1 MAGLNRLLEPR
12 GLSLTA
18 PIVIPANQDFDGND
32 GPWSS
37 FVLRVG
43 TPAQTVKVTIST
55 AGSQTW
61 VVLPEVA
68 PLSIRQIAQPQGAAS
83 FIGNNGEFGYDT
95 VRLGWQGSGG
105 PSLDQQVLAGIVTKQ
120 FFLGVFGLN
129 PRPTNFS
136 NFSDPSPSYISNLKE
151 KSLIPSLSWSYAAG
165 NRYRL
170 NKVLGSLTLGG
181 YDSSRFVPNNVSF
194 TFNEIDSR
202 DLTVVIKG
210 ISVAAGG
217 ISMLLSTS
225 SIAAYVDSTISFIYL
240 PMAVCKK
247 FEAAFELTWN
257 DEVQAYLVND
267 TLNDSLKAQNAT
279 VVFELGNW
287 ETDQTVN
294 ISLPY
299 AAFDLIA
306 EYPLMPNRT
315 RYFPL
320 VRATNDT
327 QYTLG
332 RAFLQEAYL
341 IADYERSTFSISQC
355 NWDRSLAQSIVAI
368 PPLPRLEAKHPS
380 HSSTAAIAGIVVGT
394 IICLGFLL
402 FISSISIRRFSSR
415 KIFSDRSPQEV
426 TEPGMNDETLAELSV
441 PSVMQ
446 ELDGRKYFGPELDGV
461 EHIGYEL
468 DGLHNWIPELPAR
481 EEVASETHA

>member
-1 MAGLNRLLEPR
+1 MLRHSQFLLWLFLSGLPSIMGSLNRFLEPR
-12 GLSLTA
+12 GLSLPA
-18 PIVIPANQDFDGND
+18 PIVIPASQDFDGND

-37 FVLRVG
+37 FTLRVG
-43 TPAQTVKVTIST
+43 TPAQTVKVMIST

-61 VVLPEVA
+61 VVLPEGCTSLD
-68 PLSIRQIAQPQGAAS
+68 PPDCLTSRGGEFYTNRSSTWRKNNMTSNGIFSLGLES
-83 FIGNNGEFGYDT
+83 NLGSIGNNGKFGYDT

-105 PSLDQQVLAGIVTKQ
+105 PSLDHQILAGIVTKQ

-129 PRPTNFS
+129 PRPTNFP
-136 NFSDPSPSYISNLKE
+136 NFSDPSPSYVSNLKH
-151 KSLIPSLSWSYAAG
+151 KSLIPSLSWSYTAG
-165 NRYRL
+165 NQYRL
-170 NKVLGSLTLGG
+170 NKVLGTLTLGG
-181 YDSSRFVPNNVSF
+181 YDSSRFVSNNVSF
-194 TFNEIDSR
+194 AFSEIDSR

-210 ISVAAGG
+210 LSVTAGG
-217 ISMLLSTS
+217 ISTSLSTS
-225 SIAAYVDSTISFIYL
+225 SIAAYVDSKIPFIYL

-267 TLNDSLKAQNAT
+267 TLDKRLKAQNAT

-287 ETDQTVN
+287 ETDKTVN

-332 RAFLQEAYL
+332 RAFLQEA
-341 IADYERSTFSISQC
+341 
-355 NWDRSLAQSIVAI
+355 
-368 PPLPRLEAKHPS
+368 
-380 HSSTAAIAGIVVGT
+380 
-394 IICLGFLL
+394 
-402 FISSISIRRFSSR
+402 
-415 KIFSDRSPQEV
+415 
-426 TEPGMNDETLAELSV
+426 
-441 PSVMQ
+441 
-446 ELDGRKYFGPELDGV
+446 
-461 EHIGYEL
+461 
-468 DGLHNWIPELPAR
+468 
-481 EEVASETHA
+481 

>member
-1 MAGLNRLLEPR
+1 MPRHSQFLLWLFLSGLPSIMGSLNRFFEPR
-12 GLSLTA
+12 GLSLPA
-18 PIVIPANQDFDGND
+18 PIVIPASQDFDGND

-37 FVLRVG
+37 FALRVG
-43 TPAQTVKVTIST
+43 TPAQTVKVMIST

-61 VVLPEVA
+61 VVLPEDCTSLDPPDCLTSRGGEFYTNRSSTWRKNNVTSNGIFS
-68 PLSIRQIAQPQGAAS
+68 LGLESNLGS
-83 FIGNNGEFGYDT
+83 IGNNGKFGYDT

-105 PSLDQQVLAGIVTKQ
+105 PSLDHQILAGIVTKQ

-136 NFSDPSPSYISNLKE
+136 NFSDPSPSYMSNLKD
-151 KSLIPSLSWSYAAG
+151 KSLIPSLSWSYTAG
-165 NRYRL
+165 NQYRL
-170 NKVLGSLTLGG
+170 NKVLGTLTLGG
-181 YDSSRFVPNNVSF
+181 YDSSKFVSNNVSF
-194 TFNEIDSR
+194 AFSEIDSR

-210 ISVAAGG
+210 LSVTAGG
-217 ISMLLSTS
+217 ISTSLSTS
-225 SIAAYVDSTISFIYL
+225 SIAAYVDSTIPFIYL

-267 TLNDSLKAQNAT
+267 TLDKRLKAQNAT

-287 ETDQTVN
+287 ETDKTVN

-332 RAFLQEAYL
+332 RAFLQEA
-341 IADYERSTFSISQC
+341 
-355 NWDRSLAQSIVAI
+355 
-368 PPLPRLEAKHPS
+368 
-380 HSSTAAIAGIVVGT
+380 
-394 IICLGFLL
+394 
-402 FISSISIRRFSSR
+402 
-415 KIFSDRSPQEV
+415 
-426 TEPGMNDETLAELSV
+426 
-441 PSVMQ
+441 
-446 ELDGRKYFGPELDGV
+446 
-461 EHIGYEL
+461 
-468 DGLHNWIPELPAR
+468 
-481 EEVASETHA
+481 

>member
-1 MAGLNRLLEPR
+1 M
-12 GLSLTA
+12 
-18 PIVIPANQDFDGND
+18 
-32 GPWSS
+32 
-37 FVLRVG
+37 
-43 TPAQTVKVTIST
+43 
-55 AGSQTW
+55 
-61 VVLPEVA
+61 
-68 PLSIRQIAQPQGAAS
+68 
-83 FIGNNGEFGYDT
+83 
-95 VRLGWQGSGG
+95 
-105 PSLDQQVLAGIVTKQ
+105 
-120 FFLGVFGLN
+120 FGLN
-129 PRPTNFS
+129 PRPTNIS

-151 KSLIPSLSWSYAAG
+151 KSLIPSLSWSYSAG

-217 ISMLLSTS
+217 ISTLLSTS
-225 SIAAYVDSTISFIYL
+225 SIAAYVDSTISLYL

-247 FEAAFELTWN
+247 FEAAFELTWS

-315 RYFPL
+315 HYFPL

-332 RAFLQEAYL
+332 RAFLQEA
-341 IADYERSTFSISQC
+341 
-355 NWDRSLAQSIVAI
+355 
-368 PPLPRLEAKHPS
+368 
-380 HSSTAAIAGIVVGT
+380 
-394 IICLGFLL
+394 
-402 FISSISIRRFSSR
+402 
-415 KIFSDRSPQEV
+415 
-426 TEPGMNDETLAELSV
+426 
-441 PSVMQ
+441 
-446 ELDGRKYFGPELDGV
+446 
-461 EHIGYEL
+461 
-468 DGLHNWIPELPAR
+468 
-481 EEVASETHA
+481 

>member
-1 MAGLNRLLEPR
+1 MVFFRTSSGNSRADCQGYDLNSWISDLGCASRGCTSLDPPDCTTSRGGEFYTNRSSTWRKNNVTSNGIFSLGLESNL
-12 GLSLTA
+12 G
-18 PIVIPANQDFDGND
+18 
-32 GPWSS
+32 
-37 FVLRVG
+37 
-43 TPAQTVKVTIST
+43 
-55 AGSQTW
+55 
-61 VVLPEVA
+61 
-68 PLSIRQIAQPQGAAS
+68 

-151 KSLIPSLSWSYAAG
+151 KSLIPSLSWSYSAG

-332 RAFLQEAYL
+332 RAFLQEA
-341 IADYERSTFSISQC
+341 
-355 NWDRSLAQSIVAI
+355 
-368 PPLPRLEAKHPS
+368 
-380 HSSTAAIAGIVVGT
+380 
-394 IICLGFLL
+394 
-402 FISSISIRRFSSR
+402 
-415 KIFSDRSPQEV
+415 
-426 TEPGMNDETLAELSV
+426 
-441 PSVMQ
+441 
-446 ELDGRKYFGPELDGV
+446 
-461 EHIGYEL
+461 
-468 DGLHNWIPELPAR
+468 
-481 EEVASETHA
+481 